1 MPRGGW
7 RATFSSLNPREKM
20 RHDQLFKTVIGK
32 LLREFLELFYPQV
45 ASRLNF
51 ETLRFWIKSSSR
63 TSQKG

>member
-1 MPRGGW
+1 
-7 RATFSSLNPREKM
+7 M